1 MKLKS
6 TEANTNRYIVKQTK
20 SFVAINNII
29 YFGIAK
35 RTRFRAITWPRC
47 TGPAVSHVWSQ
58 RQSEHNPNNFTVGIL
73 NGMNCELKGTQRSGL
88 YNMSH

>member
-35 RTRFRAITWPRC
+35 RTRFRAIPWPRY
-47 TGPAVSHVWSQ
+47 TGRAVSQVWSQ
-58 RQSEHNPNNFTVGIL
+58 R
-73 NGMNCELKGTQRSGL
+73 
-88 YNMSH
+88 